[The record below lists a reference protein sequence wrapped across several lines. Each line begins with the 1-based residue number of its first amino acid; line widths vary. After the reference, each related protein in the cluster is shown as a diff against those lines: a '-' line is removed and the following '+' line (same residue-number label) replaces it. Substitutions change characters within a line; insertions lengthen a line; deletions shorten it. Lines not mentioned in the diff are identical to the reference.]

1 MRWFK
6 FLWPESLRTRLILL
20 VLLTLTAAQAAT
32 LYSIT
37 VYQRR
42 HARAV
47 SINLIATTIRT
58 LHHSIDNMPPEERAE
73 FVRQASGGQWR
84 LWSRALPDDARL
96 QRRPVW
102 RDGPNARTPQGARR
116 RIGQGT

>member
-1 MRWFK
+1 MSWIRVM
-6 FLWPESLRTRLILL
+6 WPESLRTRLILL
-20 VLLTLTAAQAAT
+20 VLLTLAAAQGAT

-37 VYQRR
+37 VYQRN

-58 LHHSIDNMPPEERAE
+58 LHHSIDNMPPEERAD

-84 LWSRALPDDARL
+84 LELRETELSDERREREALGRYLA
-96 QRRPVW
+96 
-102 RDGPNARTPQGARR
+102 GA
-116 RIGQGT
+116 